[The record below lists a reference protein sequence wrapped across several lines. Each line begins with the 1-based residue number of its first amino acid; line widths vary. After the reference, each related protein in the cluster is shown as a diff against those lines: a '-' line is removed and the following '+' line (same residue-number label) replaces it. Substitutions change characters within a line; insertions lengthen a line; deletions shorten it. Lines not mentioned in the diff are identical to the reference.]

1 MFWVLHSSLSFCMLC
16 AIQEP
21 FQLLSAVCSA
31 VLGQEAASFP
41 LLELPD
47 GVLSHLMLVADPEAA
62 MGLGSACIRLNH
74 ILQDCRLE
82 VKVTAS

>member
-1 MFWVLHSSLSFCMLC
+1 MLC

-21 FQLLSAVCSA
+21 FQLLSAVCSP
-31 VLGQEAASFP
+31 VLEQEAARFP

-47 GVLSHLMLVADPEAA
+47 GVLSHLMLVAEPGAA

-74 ILQDCRLE
+74 ILRNCRLE
-82 VKVTAS
+82 VNVTAS